1 MTVPRSERL
10 SVSGL
15 TLGQYKIGERI
26 GSGGMATVYRGVQSS
41 LNREVAI
48 KVLPVQFSGDPS
60 FVDRFKQEAESVA
73 NLRHPN
79 ILTVFDFGEQNGIIY
94 MVTEFV
100 GGGTLADRLGT
111 PMPLEQ
117 VLAVMGPLASAL
129 DFAHQHGIVHRD
141 LKPANVL
148 LMPSGEPILSDF
160 GLARL
165 LQSGGR
171 LTNTGSAL
179 GTPEYMAPEQAMG
192 ADVSAQTDI
201 YAFGVLLYEMLTGQ
215 VPFPGETPVAI
226 ILAHLHQP
234 PPPPRGLVP
243 SISEPA
249 EAVVLKCLAKD
260 PPERYETAREV
271 IRALE
276 ASLRPSQRL
285 SEAVLPAR
293 KVPAAAAASLDPD
306 EAHRTLEYGELRI
319 DLGSEKLMWNGNG
332 AERAR
337 ELLMQRLERLKE
349 EGWELV
355 GSIRDPGVL
364 HQGASLRGPTI
375 RGATLFLRRFRD

>member
-1 MTVPRSERL
+1 MSKSEKL

-15 TLGQYKIGERI
+15 TLGQYNIGERI
-26 GSGGMATVYRGVQSS
+26 GSGGMATVYRGIQTS

-60 FVDRFKQEAESVA
+60 FVERFKQEAEAVA

-100 GGGTLADRLGT
+100 SGGSLADRLGH
-111 PMPLEQ
+111 PMALEQ
-117 VLAVMGPLASAL
+117 VLAVMSPLASAL
-129 DFAHQHGIVHRD
+129 DYAHQRGIVHRD

-148 LMPSGEPILSDF
+148 MTPNGDPVLADF

-192 ADVSAQTDI
+192 GDVSAQTDV

-234 PPPPRGLVP
+234 PPPPRGMVP
-243 SISEPA
+243 SITEA
-249 EAVVLKCLAKD
+249 VEAVVLKCLAKD
-260 PPERYETAREV
+260 PADRFDNARDV

-276 ASLRPSQRL
+276 ATQRPSQRI
-285 SEAVLPAR
+285 EVVVPTR
-293 KVPAAAAASLDPD
+293 KVPSAASATIDPAL
-306 EAHRTLEYGELRI
+306 AHRTLEYGELRI
-319 DLGSEKLMWNGNG
+319 DFAAEKLMWNGQG
-332 AERAR
+332 TERAR
-337 ELLMQRLERLKE
+337 ELLLQRLERLKG

-364 HQGASLRGPTI
+364 QQGVSLRGPTI
-375 RGATLFLRRFRD
+375 RGAVLFLRRFRD